1 MEVAVR
7 EFFHSSEFFHN
18 AACYQFDGNS
28 CHMLPCSLQCM
39 TGVCDQLAIIPLLAC
54 DILAVEVAVFV
65 QLISSR
71 YLVKIHS
78 LEGAFVVAIVLFT
91 KCLRGKPC

>member
-1 MEVAVR
+1 MI
-7 EFFHSSEFFHN
+7 
-18 AACYQFDGNS
+18 
-28 CHMLPCSLQCM
+28 
-39 TGVCDQLAIIPLLAC
+39 GVCDQLAIIPLLAC

-91 KCLRGKPC
+91 